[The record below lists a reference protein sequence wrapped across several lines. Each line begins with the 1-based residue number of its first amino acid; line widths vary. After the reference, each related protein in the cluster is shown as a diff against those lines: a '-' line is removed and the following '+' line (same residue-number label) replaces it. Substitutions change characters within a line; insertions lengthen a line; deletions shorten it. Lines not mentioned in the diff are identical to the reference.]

1 MKSAQY
7 SAWHIVGT
15 HKSFLPLSY
24 PYSELLGVKSI

>member
-1 MKSAQY
+1 MKSAQH

-15 HKSFLPLSY
+15 HKSFLPLPY